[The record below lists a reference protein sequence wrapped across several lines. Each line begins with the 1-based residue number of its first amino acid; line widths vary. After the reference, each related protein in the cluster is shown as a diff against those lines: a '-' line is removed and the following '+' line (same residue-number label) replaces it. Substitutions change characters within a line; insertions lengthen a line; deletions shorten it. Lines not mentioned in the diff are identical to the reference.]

1 MISLVPSAILKKKI
15 LILLYFIA
23 KRCVM
28 EARKR
33 KGEFDILP
41 IVEK

>member
-1 MISLVPSAILKKKI
+1 MSNVVPSAILKKI
-15 LILLYFIA
+15 LICLHFIA

-28 EARKR
+28 EALKR
-33 KGEFDILP
+33 KAKFDILP